1 MNVAGRKSVL
11 RGHLV
16 PISKLILLG
25 ALACALPAGPS
36 HAADQLAVTL
46 TYLSREEPPLEPL
59 SLVEPILTDEG
70 LMGAR
75 QALGD
80 NQTTGRFLGHSYEL
94 VERIVPED
102 GDLGAAFDEALAAG
116 ERLFVSDLRKD
127 DLLALAE
134 KADGAGALIFNSR
147 AEDDELRTSDCFV
160 SILHTAP
167 SRAMLADALA
177 QYLALKQWT
186 RWLLVHGSH
195 PEDKALAA
203 AYERAAARFG
213 AEIVETREYEDTGGA
228 RRTDSGHVQV
238 QQQLPV
244 FTQDAPD
251 YDVLVVAD
259 ENEVFGDYMP
269 YRTWDPRPVVG
280 TTGLVPTSW
289 SRVQEQWGGTQLQRR
304 FERFAGRPMTDRDF
318 NAWLA
323 VRSIGEA
330 VTRAQ
335 SNDPK
340 TLHDYLMSEQF
351 EIAAFKGDP
360 LNFRRW
366 DQQMRAPIILVTPRV
381 LVSVSPQEQF
391 LHQRTPLDSLGY
403 DQPESECRLNG

>member
-1 MNVAGRKSVL
+1 VL

-25 ALACALPAGPS
+25 VLAGGLVAGPGR
-36 HAADQLAVTL
+36 AADQFDVTV
-46 TYLSREEPPLEPL
+46 TYLSREEPPVEPL
-59 SLVEPILTDEG
+59 SLAEPILTDEG

-80 NQTTGRFLGHSYEL
+80 NQTTGRFLGHNYQL
-94 VERIVPED
+94 VERIVPQD
-102 GDLGAAFDEALAAG
+102 ADLGAVFDEALAAG
-116 ERLFVSDLRKD
+116 ERLFVSDLKKD

-134 KADGAGALIFNSR
+134 QADAAGALVFNSR
-147 AEDDELRTSDCFV
+147 AEDDELRTSACFF

-167 SRAMLADALA
+167 SRAMMADALA
-177 QYLALKQWT
+177 QYLAWKQWT
-186 RWLLVHGSH
+186 RWFLVHGSH

-203 AYERAAARFG
+203 AYQRAATRFG

-244 FTQDAPD
+244 FTQGAPEH
-251 YDVLVVAD
+251 DVLVVAD

-269 YRTWDPRPVVG
+269 YRTWDARPVVG

-335 SNDPK
+335 TNDPK
-340 TLHDYLMSEQF
+340 ALHDYLVGDAF
-351 EIAAFKGDP
+351 AIAAFKGEP
-360 LNFRRW
+360 LTFRRW
-366 DQQMRAPIILVTPRV
+366 NQQMRAPIILVTPRV

-403 DQPESECRLNG
+403 DEPESQCRLNG

>member
-1 MNVAGRKSVL
+1 ML

-16 PISKLILLG
+16 PISKLLLLG
-25 ALACALPAGPS
+25 VLAGMLVAGPGR
-36 HAADQLAVTL
+36 AADQFDVTV

-80 NQTTGRFLGHSYEL
+80 NQTTGRFLGHNYQL
-94 VERIVPED
+94 VERIVPQD
-102 GDLGAAFDEALAAG
+102 ADLGAVFDEALAAG
-116 ERLFVSDLRKD
+116 ERLFVSDLKKD

-134 KADGAGALIFNSR
+134 QADAAGALVFNSR
-147 AEDDELRTSDCFV
+147 AEDDELRTSACFF

-167 SRAMLADALA
+167 SRAMMADALA
-177 QYLALKQWT
+177 QYLAWKQWT
-186 RWLLVHGSH
+186 RWFLVHGSH

-203 AYERAAARFG
+203 AYQRAATRFG

-244 FTQDAPD
+244 FTQGAPEH
-251 YDVLVVAD
+251 DVLVVAD

-269 YRTWDPRPVVG
+269 YRTWDARPVVG

-335 SNDPK
+335 TNDPK
-340 TLHDYLMSEQF
+340 ALHDYLVGDAF
-351 EIAAFKGDP
+351 AIAAFKGEP
-360 LNFRRW
+360 LTFRRW
-366 DQQMRAPIILVTPRV
+366 NQQMRAPIILVTPRV

-403 DQPESECRLNG
+403 DEPESQCRLNG

>member
-1 MNVAGRKSVL
+1 ML

-16 PISKLILLG
+16 PISKLLLLG
-25 ALACALPAGPS
+25 VLAGVLVAGPGR
-36 HAADQLAVTL
+36 AADQFDVTV

-80 NQTTGRFLGHSYEL
+80 NQTTGRFLGHNYQL
-94 VERIVPED
+94 VERIVPQD
-102 GDLGAAFDEALAAG
+102 ADLGAVFDEALAAG
-116 ERLFVSDLRKD
+116 ERLFVSDLKKD

-134 KADGAGALIFNSR
+134 QADAAGALVFNSR
-147 AEDDELRTSDCFV
+147 AEDDELRTSACFF

-167 SRAMLADALA
+167 SRAMMADALA
-177 QYLALKQWT
+177 QYLAWKQWT
-186 RWLLVHGSH
+186 RWFLVHGSH

-203 AYERAAARFG
+203 AYQRAATRFG

-244 FTQDAPD
+244 FTQGAPEH
-251 YDVLVVAD
+251 DVLVVAD

-269 YRTWDPRPVVG
+269 YRTWDARPVVG

-335 SNDPK
+335 TNDPK
-340 TLHDYLMSEQF
+340 ALHDYLVGDAF
-351 EIAAFKGDP
+351 AIAAFKGEP
-360 LNFRRW
+360 LTFRRW
-366 DQQMRAPIILVTPRV
+366 NQQMRAPIILVTPRV

-403 DQPESECRLNG
+403 DEPESQCRLNG